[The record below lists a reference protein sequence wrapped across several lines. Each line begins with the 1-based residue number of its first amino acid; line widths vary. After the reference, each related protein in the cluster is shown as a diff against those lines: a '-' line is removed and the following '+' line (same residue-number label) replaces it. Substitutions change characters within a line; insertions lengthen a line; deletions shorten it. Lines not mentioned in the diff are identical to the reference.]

1 MNIQPLIGLL
11 GLFVFAFLAAPKTQA
26 QQLLEMGLAENVD
39 DSAKSMPMIA
49 FDADFSLDGVAGENT
64 TVSLLA
70 EDGALKAGWPAARNG
85 YPGIKLH
92 APDGAWDLSSWRW
105 IRLDVENTGA
115 KNVRLGLRADNPGAD
130 DDDKRRMHV
139 IIDVNAG
146 QKQTISLPIY
156 STNWALDRSVELVGM
171 RDTPGQCKIDPSEVV
186 KIILFSVRPYQEESL
201 VVSNLRAV
209 GEVKKLELSEFLPFI
224 DKFGQY
230 VHAEWDGKAHTDE
243 DLIAQIESEAQDLAS
258 NPGPSNFNKYG
269 GWADGPQLEAT
280 GHFRVTKHEGKWW
293 LVDPDGRLFWSNGP
307 DCIDVRFGGYT
318 GVQYRED
325 YFAWLPP
332 QEGDPLSQHYM
343 ENAGWAPHGFY
354 KDKLPFM
361 MYDFHNANLQ
371 RKYGETWRES
381 FADLA
386 HQRIRSW
393 GMNTIAA
400 WGDPLI
406 YRQQKTAYTTHVW
419 VRGSRPIEGSSGYW
433 GQFPDVFDPGF
444 RDAAR
449 DSIAEYEQERTD
461 PWNIGYYIDNEMSWG
476 NTTDLAV
483 AALTSPADQ
492 AAKLAL
498 IEDLKVNHRNIEAL
512 NAAWGSDYESWD
524 DMVQRQDAPPE
535 LDRARPDLEPF
546 YRKLCETYFRTIKEE
561 LKKQAPDKLYLGVRF
576 AWRNDIVVKASAK
589 YCDVVSYNAYQGTIG
604 DLKLPEGIDRPL
616 MIGEFT
622 FSAADARGFGG
633 LMISATDQTH
643 RGERFVEYIRSGL
656 ENPQIVGAH
665 WFQYIDQSPAGRPD
679 GENWNVGIVS
689 LTDYPHAGLIEGMRD
704 IGYRMYD
711 VRAGLQD

>member
-1 MNIQPLIGLL
+1 
-11 GLFVFAFLAAPKTQA
+11 
-26 QQLLEMGLAENVD
+26 MGLAEEVGE
-39 DSAKSMPMIA
+39 SAESIPLIK
-49 FDADFSLDGVAGENT
+49 FDADFSTEGVAGENT
-64 TVSLLA
+64 AVSLSQ
-70 EDGALKAGWPAARNG
+70 ENETLKAVWPAAQNG
-85 YPGIKLH
+85 YPGITLR
-92 APDGAWDLSSWRW
+92 APGGAWDLSSWRW
-105 IRLDVENTGA
+105 IRLDVENKGPRKIT
-115 KNVRLGLRADNPGAD
+115 LGLRADNPGAD
-130 DDDKRRMHV
+130 DDAKLRMHV
-139 IIDVNAG
+139 ILDVHAG

-156 STNWALDRSVELVGM
+156 STDWALDRSAKLVGM
-171 RDTPGQCKIDPSEVV
+171 RDTPGQSKIDPSKVV
-186 KIILFSVRPYQEESL
+186 KVILFSVRPYHDESL
-201 VVSNLRAV
+201 ILSNLRA
-209 GEVKKLELSEFLPFI
+209 EEKVKVLAMSEFLPFI

-230 VHAEWDGKAHTDE
+230 VHAEWDGKARSDQ

-258 NPGPSNFNKYG
+258 NPGPANVNKYG
-269 GWADGPQLEAT
+269 GWLDGPQLEAT
-280 GHFRVTKHEGKWW
+280 GHFRTTKHKDKWW

-318 GVQYRED
+318 GVEHRED

-332 QEGDPLSQHYM
+332 REGDPYSQHYI

-354 KDKLPFM
+354 SDKLPFM

-371 RKYGETWRES
+371 RKYGEKWRES
-381 FADLA
+381 FAELA

-419 VRGSRPIEGSSGYW
+419 ITGTRPIEGSTGYW

-444 RDAAR
+444 REAAR
-449 DSIAEYEQERTD
+449 ESIAEYQQERTD

-476 NTTDLAV
+476 NTTELAV
-483 AALTSPADQ
+483 AALTSPSDQ

-498 IEDLKVNHRNIEAL
+498 IDDLKINHRNIEAL
-512 NAAWGSDYESWD
+512 NAAWGSDYTSWD
-524 DMVQRQDAPPE
+524 DMVRRQDAPPD
-535 LDRARPDLEPF
+535 LDRARADLEPF
-546 YRKLCETYFRTIKEE
+546 YQKLCETYFRTVKEE
-561 LKKQAPDKLYLGVRF
+561 LKALAPDKLYLGVRF
-576 AWRNDIVVKASAK
+576 AWRNDVAVRASAK
-589 YCDVVSYNAYQGTIG
+589 YCDVVSFNAYQGTIG

-633 LMISATDQTH
+633 LMISATNQAH
-643 RGERFVEYIRSGL
+643 RGERFAEYIRSGL

-689 LTDYPHAGLIEGMRD
+689 LTDYPHYGLVEGMRD
-704 IGYRMYD
+704 IGYRMYE
-711 VRAGLQD
+711 VRDAAPVE